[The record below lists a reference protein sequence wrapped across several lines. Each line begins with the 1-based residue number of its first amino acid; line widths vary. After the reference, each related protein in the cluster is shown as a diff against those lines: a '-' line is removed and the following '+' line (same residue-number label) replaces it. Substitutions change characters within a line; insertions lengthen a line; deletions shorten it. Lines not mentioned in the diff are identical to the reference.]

1 MKHGLYIIS
10 TPIGNLNDISYRA
23 LETLKNV
30 DIIACEDTRT
40 SSKLLNNFSIKK
52 KLISLHDHNEEEKA
66 DYIIKE
72 IQSEKS
78 IALISDAGSPLISDP
93 GYKLVKKCKEND
105 VYITTIPGACAIICG
120 LQLSGL
126 PTNNF
131 FFAGFIPNKEK
142 SRFDFINKYKNLD
155 STLVFYETSRR
166 IEKTLKVFDDIYQE
180 NRTIS
185 ISREITKLYE
195 ETLDGT
201 AKELLEKIQKREGIK
216 GELVITVSP
225 ILKKEEIKIEDL
237 KNEILQS
244 LKTHKVKDLSNLLS
258 EKYSLPKK
266 DIYNY
271 ILKIKND

>member
-10 TPIGNLNDISYRA
+10 TPIGNLDDITLRA

-40 SSKLLNNFSIKK
+40 SSKLLNHFGIKK
-52 KLISLHDHNEEEKA
+52 KLISLHDHNEDEKA

-72 IQSEKS
+72 IQDKKS

-93 GYKLVKKCKEND
+93 GYKLVKKCREND
-105 VYITTIPGACAIICG
+105 IHITTNPGACAIISA
-120 LQLSGL
+120 LQLSAL

-142 SRFDFINKYKNLD
+142 ARLDFIKKYQDLD
-155 STLVFYETSRR
+155 STIVFYETSRR
-166 IEKTLKVFDDIYQE
+166 IEKTLIAFENVYDE

-185 ISREITKLYE
+185 INREITKLYE
-195 ETLDGT
+195 ETLNGT
-201 AKELLEKIQKREGIK
+201 AKELLEQIQTRNGIK
-216 GELVITVSP
+216 GELVVIASP
-225 ILKKEEIKIEDL
+225 IIKNENIKIEDL
-237 KNEILQS
+237 NDEIIEGLKN
-244 LKTHKVKDLSNLLS
+244 HKVKNLSNLLS
-258 EKYSLPKK
+258 EKHHLPKK
-266 DIYNY
+266 EIYNH